1 MMEYNDPGYNPTV
14 FSRYLVTI
22 RISPVF
28 ETERVFLIKNKIR
41 I

>member
-1 MMEYNDPGYNPTV
+1 MMEYDDLGYNPTV
-14 FSRYLVTI
+14 FSRYLVII

-28 ETERVFLIKNKIR
+28 EIETVFLIKNKIR